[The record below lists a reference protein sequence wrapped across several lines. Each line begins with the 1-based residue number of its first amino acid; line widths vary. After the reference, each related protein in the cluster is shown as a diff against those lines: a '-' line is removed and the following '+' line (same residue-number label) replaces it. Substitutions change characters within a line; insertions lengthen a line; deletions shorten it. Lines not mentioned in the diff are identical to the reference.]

1 MSRTATKHVVC
12 AVDELPPGK
21 RKIID
26 LDGRSIGVFNIE
38 GTYRAIRNICPHHG
52 APLCLGGPEKLM
64 SASGPYE
71 YMLTDEWV
79 LRCPWHGYEFHLET
93 GRTVYDPDD
102 MRVRV
107 YPVTVEDGQVVL
119 HD

>member
-1 MSRTATKHVVC
+1 MTRHIVC
-12 AVDELPPGK
+12 SVDELPPGE

-26 LDGRSIGVFNIE
+26 LEGRSIGVFNID

-64 SASGPYE
+64 RASGPFE
-71 YMLTDEWV
+71 YKLTGAWV
-79 LRCPWHGYEFHLET
+79 LRCPWHGYAFHLET
-93 GRTVYDPDD
+93 GKTIYDPDD

-107 YPVTVEDGQVVL
+107 YPVTVEDGQIIL